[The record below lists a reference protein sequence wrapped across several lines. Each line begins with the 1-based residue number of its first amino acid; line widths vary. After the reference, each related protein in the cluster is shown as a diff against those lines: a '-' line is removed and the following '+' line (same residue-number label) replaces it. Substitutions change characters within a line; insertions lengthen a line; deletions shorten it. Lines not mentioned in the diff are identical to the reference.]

1 MIKQKFETSISFEY
15 NDIRA
20 NKRAA
25 FSKSNKN
32 NPLDILELNEVYQ
45 KKAKRLTWKND
56 SCAIEIIKSIIKKVV
71 WEQYFCDKKNLTQ
84 LTATPYCKFCRHL
97 HPKTNLWPGNNAILL
112 SYKSCKK

>member
-45 KKAKRLTWKND
+45 KKAKR
-56 SCAIEIIKSIIKKVV
+56 
-71 WEQYFCDKKNLTQ
+71 
-84 LTATPYCKFCRHL
+84 
-97 HPKTNLWPGNNAILL
+97 
-112 SYKSCKK
+112 